1 MKIHIKIWNIAEYTQ
16 KNDWFQLFFQLS
28 MKISNFDVD
37 VQVFG
42 GNFLNWLGFTEK
54 KQKLSFSNPSSPYK
68 CLRNIWMVPEGK
80 MAILDVEPQAL
91 KILRSAE
98 YAPYVVFI
106 AAPCLQ
112 TMQVCY
118 ENNLIYW
125 CIFALKVRQFQN
137 EFLKSSFLPK
147 YEQKNVRRAELMK
160 IFFSYFGRNDDFIH
174 SSWK

>member
-1 MKIHIKIWNIAEYTQ
+1 MNETK
-16 KNDWFQLFFQLS
+16 
-28 MKISNFDVD
+28 
-37 VQVFG
+37 
-42 GNFLNWLGFTEK
+42 
-54 KQKLSFSNPSSPYK
+54 
-68 CLRNIWMVPEGK
+68 GK

-125 CIFALKVRQFQN
+125 CIFALEVRQFQN
-137 EFLKSSFLPK
+137 KFMKSSFLPK
-147 YEQKNVRRAELMK
+147 YEQKIAK
-160 IFFSYFGRNDDFIH
+160 ISALTTQGRNPDNFCSYFGRNDDFIN
-174 SSWK
+174 SFWNCLTFRK